1 MCALNVD
8 RSRENKLR
16 QIVFLTELIRGSNR
30 SNSDIRK
37 KKSILYTIK
46 ISNLN
51 NYSLLRYFFSQ
62 RSKFY
67 LYFILYFYLF
77 GYSVILKVTFI
88 LLPIVFLNTLY
99 SLSCRYFYQIIV
111 DPTYLH
117 P

>member
-46 ISNLN
+46 VSNLN

-67 LYFILYFYLF
+67 LYPILCSCLF
-77 GYSVILKVTFI
+77 GYSAILKVIFT
-88 LLPIVFLNTLY
+88 LLPAVLLNTLY
-99 SLSCRYFYQIIV
+99 SLSCRHPYQVIV
-111 DPTYLH
+111 DPTYLY
-117 P
+117 